1 MEIFVA
7 VKDGILVL
15 LDGLGENLCISLIG
29 AWVPF
34 YYDGSAL
41 ILVWWVIAM
50 IINFGMKLLI
60 HSPNFNNYAI

>member
-15 LDGLGENLCISLIG
+15 LDGLGENLCISLIE

-34 YYDGSAL
+34 
-41 ILVWWVIAM
+41 
-50 IINFGMKLLI
+50 
-60 HSPNFNNYAI
+60 